1 MRGYEPRSR
10 ELESLP
16 ARHRINGLDNYTNCL
31 LSEIN
36 GSTLKLSSARIPI
49 GERHTGSRAYQ
60 GCYLLLA

>member
-1 MRGYEPRSR
+1 VRGYEPRSR